1 MTQALKQIVDQLA
14 GLNFCLIG
22 SANLKY
28 QGINIE
34 PKDLD
39 FLIDEKGL
47 EKVAEILNCQI
58 QNNEDG
64 YKECKFKIDNIQ
76 VHFVTESPI
85 RRGQLT
91 IKKIIDFDN
100 LEIPVASL
108 ESELDFYQKWNR
120 PKDQMKIKMIQTKL
134 SIKK

>member
-1 MTQALKQIVDQLA
+1 MHQVLKQLVDQLS

-22 SANLKY
+22 SENLKC

-47 EKVAEILNCQI
+47 EKVAEIFNCTI
-58 QNNEDG
+58 RDNKDD
-64 YKECKFKIDNIQ
+64 YKECEFKIDNIQ
-76 VHFVTESPI
+76 VHFVTESPL
-85 RRGQLT
+85 REGQSATKEIINLNNL
-91 IKKIIDFDN
+91 KISA
-100 LEIPVASL
+100 ASL

-120 PKDQMKIKMIQTKL
+120 LKDQPKIRL
-134 SIKK
+134 IKEKIALK